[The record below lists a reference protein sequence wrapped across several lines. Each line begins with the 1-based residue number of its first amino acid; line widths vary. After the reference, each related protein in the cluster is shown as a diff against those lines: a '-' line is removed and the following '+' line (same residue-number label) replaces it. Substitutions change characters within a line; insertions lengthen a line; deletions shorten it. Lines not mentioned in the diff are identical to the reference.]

1 MTKRVT
7 HDGSFKIGDLL
18 PGSIISFDNFESR
31 LLGPN
36 FNSYGG
42 PSPDKFVGGFIFVD
56 HASGFLHVEHQ
67 VGFSALETIWA
78 KQNIENYIWIM
89 VLL

>member
-1 MTKRVT
+1 
-7 HDGSFKIGDLL
+7 
-18 PGSIISFDNFESR
+18 
-31 LLGPN
+31 LGPN

-67 VGFSALETIWA
+67 VGFSALEAIWA
-78 KQNIENYIWIM
+78 RQNIEKLYLDHGVIVNNYLADNG
-89 VLL
+89 V